1 MAKMAVVGD
10 GDGILVFKAAGVDAY
25 SASDE
30 KKARE
35 ILRSIAKDY
44 AVIFI
49 TEELSEKLAE
59 FFKRFDET
67 AYPAILTIPGS
78 NGSNGYGMDMLRKA
92 SERALGVDILFK
104 DRGDK

>member
-35 ILRSIAKDY
+35 ILRSIA
-44 AVIFI
+44 
-49 TEELSEKLAE
+49 
-59 FFKRFDET
+59 
-67 AYPAILTIPGS
+67 
-78 NGSNGYGMDMLRKA
+78 
-92 SERALGVDILFK
+92 
-104 DRGDK
+104 